1 MIRLFFVETE
11 QRPSNPSGARQS
23 PVPTGRG
30 STILVVED
38 DADMREVMEIMLQ
51 QLGCKIVLAESVED
65 ARNVAAGESL
75 GLIVSDLG
83 LPGESGLSLLTA
95 LGLKGKVP
103 AVALSGYSSDED
115 VMATREAG
123 FTEHLVKPVTPD
135 KLLEVVK
142 RLMGK

>member
-1 MIRLFFVETE
+1 
-11 QRPSNPSGARQS
+11 
-23 PVPTGRG
+23 
-30 STILVVED
+30 VVED
-38 DADMREVMEIMLQ
+38 DPDMREVMEFMLQ

-65 ARNVAAGESL
+65 ARNVAAGEDL

-115 VMATREAG
+115 VMASREAG

-135 KLLEVVK
+135 KLLEVV
-142 RLMGK
+142 RRVMGK